1 MAILTAVW
9 PAILTAAR
17 EALEL
22 NHVEA
27 GELFDSCA
35 IHDNEWRAPNDGTV
49 EYLIRG
55 AMCLYMP
62 YIGPDYSECSAK
74 LFSNSANSIFEA
86 TLTIRLKPLISLT
99 WR

>member
-1 MAILTAVW
+1 MSGVAILTAVW

-49 EYLIRG
+49 EYLTRG
-55 AMCLYMP
+55 AMFFTCRPSVL
-62 YIGPDYSECSAK
+62 ITVRAVRSYSQMRP
-74 LFSNSANSIFEA
+74 
-86 TLTIRLKPLISLT
+86 IRYSRLD
-99 WR
+99 